1 MLLEKLSNTVLDHVH
16 ILHCESIS
24 KSNLL
29 RRNLET
35 FAKDKDVEGVTRYV
49 MVCLEYLK
57 GPDESF
63 CASFFIQSDSLKTRN
78 EGTFKFLGHELDILG
93 VEIRT
98 ALHVTK
104 VRLRLPMKIPEPV
117 LFRLRELLV
126 EFRTYF
132 LLFQIQPTMNHSSLI
147 AI

>member
-1 MLLEKLSNTVLDHVH
+1 MLDHIH
-16 ILHCESIS
+16 ILHRESIARG
-24 KSNLL
+24 NLL
-29 RRNLET
+29 RGNLKAL
-35 FAKDKDVEGVTRYV
+35 AKDKDVEGATRYV

-63 CASFFIQSDSLKTRN
+63 CASLFIQSASLKSGN
-78 EGTFKFLGHELDILG
+78 EGAFKFLGHELDILG
-93 VEIRT
+93 VKVGT

-104 VRLRLPMKIPEPV
+104 VRRCLPMEIPEPV